1 MCNQSR
7 FIFPSDRVE
16 VVDVSSEVSVLSISL
31 LQLDLK
37 DKDANAARSGGNR
50 LDESKFHRLRFNSV
64 GQDDGSSGGS
74 YDGSALLVPASSEL
88 DITAEACRTATAGVS
103 TIYSLVDSA
112 LCVVKQAVAVPPET
126 RTLLPAVNAAVQVIL
141 SNGDSER
148 LQADDSCDSQSLSQV
163 MFGEG
168 DVGAL
173 WWDCAR

>member
-31 LQLDLK
+31 LQLDLQ
-37 DKDANAARSGGNR
+37 DEDTNADRTGGNR
-50 LDESKFHRLRFNSV
+50 LDESKFHRLRFHSV
-64 GQDDGSSGGS
+64 GQDDGS
-74 YDGSALLVPASSEL
+74 AVLVPASSEA
-88 DITAEACRTATAGVS
+88 DIMAKAGRTATATAGGS
-103 TIYSLVDSA
+103 TSYSLVDSA
-112 LCVVKQAVAVPPET
+112 LCVVKQPAAVPLET
-126 RTLLPAVNAAVQVIL
+126 RTLLPAVNAAVQVML
-141 SNGDSER
+141 SNGESKR
-148 LQADDSCDSQSLSQV
+148 LQADDSSNPQLLSQV